1 MQHVVIGWV
10 VPAALVGIGMR
21 VTVTSL
27 LQRPPAPRK
36 HPEAQRGHVV
46 TSLDDV
52 RDGTSPA
59 ALRFPV
65 FPPQRTVSYSETLK
79 SNG

>member
-10 VPAALVGIGMR
+10 VPAALVSIGMR

-59 ALRFPV
+59 ALRFP
-65 FPPQRTVSYSETLK
+65 PNEQSHTLK
-79 SNG
+79 P